1 MKNIISTLIG
11 ICAYCS
17 VLTVSAQA
25 QDWNPFLSQ
34 GVVAP
39 APLLPAEF
47 GGTGTL
53 SLFVGNTGSSDITL
67 VTGQEMLVNITLSRG
82 VPNNVNPLAAISG
95 AGAAWFNWSYN
106 PAIRTYT
113 GVQNQTIPGNLA
125 FTVQAEIVIAYRVTE
140 NSFVDQTPQNG
151 FNSNL
156 TPPGYTNVS
165 NTTNDDSV
173 SSYTYVSAFDHSDA
187 PASYTA
193 VAHEINLRK
202 DANDKYISYM
212 YLGAAVDPETASQAS
227 PAANGDDLNQ
237 TGGLN
242 LDDEDGV
249 VFPVMTPGATVT
261 LPITVTLWDWDLE
274 SPPTGA
280 TLRGWIDWDKN
291 NIFSTTGIERI
302 FLTTDVNAYL
312 LAIEEE
318 AAVPVFSWSGPKTFV
333 IPFPVTVPA
342 DATGSYNARFRFG
355 PSATPTLALA
365 TYGEVEDYQFQ
376 AGAQSGTILGRVY
389 IDTNGNGTQD
399 SGEPGIPNLDVL
411 ITDSSSIQQTV
422 TTDSN
427 GNWSAVVPPGT
438 ATVDIVNGDPQ
449 YPTGF
454 TQTEGTDPSTVV
466 AVSAS
471 TVNAGNDGFY
481 QPAPIFGRVYFD
493 SNGDGN
499 QDPGELGIPDVSVI
513 ITNANG
519 VDQIVVTDT
528 DGNWT
533 ASVPPGS
540 TSINVDNSDPDFP
553 VGAVQTQGTD
563 PTVITAVAGVST
575 DGGTDG
581 FYIPGVING
590 LVYFD
595 TNGNGTQDSGEPG
608 IPNVDIILTD
618 SNGNL
623 VTVITGSN
631 GEWTANVP
639 AGSTSINVNNSD
651 PDFPAGALQ
660 TEGTDPTVVTAVTGT
675 TVNGGTDG
683 FFLPG
688 SISGIT
694 QVDTTGD
701 DIGDLVINNVTYRLL
716 NFVDNS
722 PVDNPNVA
730 GNQPYVIVSTD
741 GTYNFTGL
749 PPGQYVIVQDQP
761 AGFISQRD
769 WDSTSDTP
777 GSPVDPANTSP
788 TDNRIPVDLASGES
802 DTGNNFVEFRCPTLF
817 TSWELIY
824 PTAGGVDGNPD
835 GDIFG
840 NVLEYAFCMPPDSG
854 DNTPYCLV
862 PSISQAGNY
871 DIVFNRVLGGK
882 DDMGFFLRY
891 TDVLSTAPNMWVEV
905 DIDTMTNVTITP
917 NPSGFSEQVRITN
930 IKSLLPANS
939 ERGFY
944 QIAVKLDY
952 NVDNTVDVIE
962 YTYVEG
968 WQTVDIEANEC
979 ETFSTPFLPC
989 PQFTGLVTSV
999 SALTLNLSGSAP
1011 GVDFTP
1017 GGSELMGSPAR
1028 YRIEVM
1034 SGPLNGHRFDIATGG
1049 VASLTLSA
1057 DSNVFTGP
1065 PYGTLDTSTANLA
1078 AQLTGAQIM
1087 LVKYLTIEE
1096 MIPVATMNATASAS
1110 TADRVLFNDGVAGWQ
1125 TYWANSNG
1133 GSPYWS
1139 LIGSGLTNRGSDVVA
1154 AHQGFFVHTKS
1165 QAETISTYGM
1175 VRQSNFA
1182 QPIGTSYP
1190 MFGSP
1195 YPMDLSPI
1203 QMAYLPANF
1212 TGSRDPAVSDQV
1224 LHWTSD
1230 GVLPD
1235 DKDGYSA
1242 FWLNKTG
1249 TRSQWTDLLDT
1260 TLANQNSTEFILA
1273 GRAYWFSTTA
1283 AKPAHVVPVP
1293 WPFPTRFDNGVA
1305 P

>member
-1 MKNIISTLIG
+1 MKKIISTLIG
-11 ICAYCS
+11 ICGFCS
-17 VLTVSAQA
+17 IVTVSA
-25 QDWNPFLSQ
+25 QDWNPRLSQ

-53 SLFVGNTGSSDITL
+53 SLFVGNTGSSNITL
-67 VTGQEMLVNITLSRG
+67 TPGQEMLVNITLARG

-125 FTVQAEIVIAYRVTE
+125 FTVQEEIVIAYKVTE

-151 FNSNL
+151 FNANL
-156 TPPGYTNVS
+156 TPPGYTNIS

-187 PASYTA
+187 PALYTA
-193 VAHEINLRK
+193 VSHEINLRK
-202 DANDKYISYM
+202 DLNGLYTSYM

-227 PAANGDDLNQ
+227 SLADGDDVNQ

-249 VFPVMTPGATVT
+249 VFPVMTPGTTVT
-261 LPITVTLWDWDLE
+261 LPVTVTLWDWDPE
-274 SPPTGA
+274 NPPANA
-280 TLRGWIDWDKN
+280 TLRGWIDWGKN
-291 NIFSTTGIERI
+291 NAYTNSAAPTGERI
-302 FLTTDVNAYL
+302 FSLDVSQYL
-312 LAIEEE
+312 SDEGEPAWTG
-318 AAVPVFSWSGPKTFV
+318 AKTFV
-333 IPFPVTVPA
+333 IDFPVAVPSN
-342 DATGSYNARFRFG
+342 ATGTYNARFRFG
-355 PSATPTLALA
+355 PSLTPTAA
-365 TYGEVEDYQFQ
+365 TTTYGEVEDYQFQ
-376 AGAQSGTILGRVY
+376 AGAQTGTILGRVY

-399 SGEPGIPNLDVL
+399 PGELGIANLDVL

-427 GNWSAVVPPGT
+427 GNWTATVPPGS
-438 ATVDIVNGDPQ
+438 ATVDIVNADPQ

-454 TQTEGTDPSTVV
+454 TQTEGLDPSTVV
-466 AVSAS
+466 AVSAGS
-471 TVNAGNDGFY
+471 VNAGNDGFY

-493 SNGDGN
+493 TNGDGD
-499 QDPGELGIPDVSVI
+499 QDPGEPGIPDINII
-513 ITNANG
+513 ITNANA
-519 VDQIVVTDT
+519 VNQTVVTDT
-528 DGNWT
+528 NGNWT

-575 DGGTDG
+575 NGGTDG

-590 LVYFD
+590 LVYLD
-595 TNGNGTQDSGEPG
+595 TNGNSSQDPGELG
-608 IPNVDIILTD
+608 IPNIDIIITN

-623 VTVITGSN
+623 TTVSTNAN
-631 GEWTANVP
+631 GQWTANVP

-651 PDFPAGALQ
+651 PDFPVGAVQ
-660 TEGTDPTVVTAVTGT
+660 TQGTDPTVVTAVAGS

-683 FFLPG
+683 FFLPA

-694 QVDTTGD
+694 QVDTDGN
-701 DIGDLVINNVTYRLL
+701 DIGDLTINNVTYRLL
-716 NFVDNS
+716 NFLDNS
-722 PVDNPNVA
+722 TVDNPNIA
-730 GNQPYVIVSTD
+730 GVQPYVIVSTD
-741 GTYNFTGL
+741 GSFNFTNL
-749 PPGQYVIVQDQP
+749 PPGQYVVVQDQP

-769 WDSTSDTP
+769 WDSTTDIPT
-777 GSPVDPANTSP
+777 SPVDPANTSP

-840 NVLEYAFCMPPDSG
+840 NVLEYAFCMPPNSG

-871 DIVFNRVLGGK
+871 DLVFNRVLGGK

-891 TDVLSTAPNMWVEV
+891 TDVLSAPANLWVEV
-905 DIDTMTNVTITP
+905 DIDTMINVTVTP
-917 NPSGFSEQVRITN
+917 NPSGFSEQVRISN
-930 IKSLLPANS
+930 IKSLLPSGS

-952 NVDNTVDVIE
+952 NQDTTVDVIE

-968 WQTVDIEANEC
+968 WQTVDVEANEC

-989 PQFTGLVTSV
+989 PQFTGVVTSV
-999 SALTLNLSGSAP
+999 SGLTLNLSGSAP
-1011 GVDFTP
+1011 GVDFTI
-1017 GGSELMGSPAR
+1017 GGSELMDAPAR

-1034 SGPLNGHRFDIATGG
+1034 SGPLNGHRFDIASGG
-1049 VASLTLSA
+1049 QASLTLAS
-1057 DSNVFTGP
+1057 DGNVLTGP
-1065 PYGTLDTSTANLA
+1065 PFGSLDTSTANLA

-1096 MIPVATMNATASAS
+1096 MIPAATMNATASAT

-1133 GSPYWS
+1133 GSPIWS
-1139 LIGSGLTNRGSDVVA
+1139 LIGTGTTNRGSDAVPA
-1154 AHQGFFVHTKS
+1154 QQGFFVHTKS
-1165 QAETISTYGM
+1165 QAESISTYGM

-1195 YPMDLSPI
+1195 YPMNLTPL
-1203 QMAYLPANF
+1203 QMGYLPASF

-1230 GVLPD
+1230 EALPND
-1235 DKDGYSA
+1235 TDGYSA
-1242 FWLNKTG
+1242 FWLNKSG
-1249 TRSQWTDLLDT
+1249 ARSQWTNLLDT
-1260 TLANQNSTEFILA
+1260 TLVNQNNNPFIRA

-1283 AKPAHVVPVP
+1283 AKPAHVVPLP
-1293 WPFPTRFDNGVA
+1293 WTLPARFDNGVA